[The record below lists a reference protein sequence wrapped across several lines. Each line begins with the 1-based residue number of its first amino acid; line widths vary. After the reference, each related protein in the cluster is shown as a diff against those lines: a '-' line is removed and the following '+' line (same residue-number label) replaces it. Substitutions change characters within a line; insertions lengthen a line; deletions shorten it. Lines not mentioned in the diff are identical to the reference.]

1 MRTNIKENPTG
12 QTLRDAAWYY
22 PQPSEAAKNIKDHI
36 AFCMSDPFRGVGLPE
51 LRKMETLGSRSRLF
65 ANYFLRL
72 R

>member
-36 AFCMSDPFRGVGLPE
+36 AFCMSYPFRVVR
-51 LRKMETLGSRSRLF
+51 LRKMETNVRVEI
-65 ANYFLRL
+65 
-72 R
+72 